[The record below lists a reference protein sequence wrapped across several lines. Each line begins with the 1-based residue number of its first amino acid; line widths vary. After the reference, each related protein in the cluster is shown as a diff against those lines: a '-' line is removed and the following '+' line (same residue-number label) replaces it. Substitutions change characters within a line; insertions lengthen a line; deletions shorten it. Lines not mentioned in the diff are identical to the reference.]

1 LALQSSEV
9 KAVLERV
16 PGLCFGIVGDFCA
29 DVYLKIDRSASE
41 TSLET
46 GLPTQP
52 VAEQRFSLGGAGNVA
67 ANLTSMGA
75 KEVRAFGVVGADLH
89 GDRMIRLLNE
99 QGISTSGLLLQE
111 KNWYTHVFT
120 KILIDDVEQPRLDY
134 GNFNEPHPDIA
145 AQLLHNLEDL
155 LPRLDIL
162 IVNQQA
168 YRGIHTTAFRK
179 ALAALINRHQPTLC
193 VTDSRTYSDEFAG
206 TIRKININEAL
217 RLCGRQSH
225 LDGRIPGEIVRQSAA
240 ELFKRWQQ
248 PVIVTRGEYGCVVFD
263 QAGVHEIPGLLI
275 LGRTDS
281 VGAGDSMLAG
291 IAAALAAGFAPPAA
305 AEFGTLVAG
314 VTVQKLFVTGTA
326 TPGEILELCSAP
338 AYRVR
343 PELALRPETA
353 RYYPGTRIEIVS
365 ELPERREFTHVIL
378 DHDGTISTLRQGWE
392 EVMEPMM
399 IQAIVGG
406 HRNTIEG
413 DSFRRIQA
421 RVRELIDATTG
432 VQTLVQMKSLSQLVR
447 EYGYVAEKDILDERG
462 YKQIYNEALM
472 RRVETRLRRIK
483 EGRLLL
489 SEVTIKNAVAFLEAL
504 DSRGIRLYL
513 ASGTD
518 QEDVEREA
526 ALLGYAD
533 LFAGRIYGAVGD
545 IKHEPKSKVIEAILR
560 DIAAEGRDRIVSFGD
575 GPVEIRETRARGSFA
590 VGVASDEVKRSGLN
604 LIKRSRLIQ
613 AGADLIISDFEETD
627 LLLKLLFGE

>member
-1 LALQSSEV
+1 
-9 KAVLERV
+9 
-16 PGLCFGIVGDFCA
+16 
-29 DVYLKIDRSASE
+29 
-41 TSLET
+41 
-46 GLPTQP
+46 
-52 VAEQRFSLGGAGNVA
+52 
-67 ANLTSMGA
+67 
-75 KEVRAFGVVGADLH
+75 
-89 GDRMIRLLNE
+89 
-99 QGISTSGLLLQE
+99 
-111 KNWYTHVFT
+111 
-120 KILIDDVEQPRLDY
+120 
-134 GNFNEPHPDIA
+134 
-145 AQLLHNLEDL
+145 
-155 LPRLDIL
+155 
-162 IVNQQA
+162 
-168 YRGIHTTAFRK
+168 
-179 ALAALINRHQPTLC
+179 
-193 VTDSRTYSDEFAG
+193 
-206 TIRKININEAL
+206 
-217 RLCGRQSH
+217 
-225 LDGRIPGEIVRQSAA
+225 
-240 ELFKRWQQ
+240 
-248 PVIVTRGEYGCVVFD
+248 
-263 QAGVHEIPGLLI
+263 
-275 LGRTDS
+275 
-281 VGAGDSMLAG
+281 
-291 IAAALAAGFAPPAA
+291 
-305 AEFGTLVAG
+305 
-314 VTVQKLFVTGTA
+314 
-326 TPGEILELCSAP
+326 
-338 AYRVR
+338 
-343 PELALRPETA
+343 
-353 RYYPGTRIEIVS
+353 
-365 ELPERREFTHVIL
+365 
-378 DHDGTISTLRQGWE
+378 
-392 EVMEPMM
+392 MEPMM